1 MKNQTD
7 FLSQVHNRLADAID
21 EEATLRREI
30 SDLVELRDKL
40 RRQDGIRKTADEI
53 LRSETPNSRLL
64 LRSAL
69 SMLKLLL
76 NETAALREMRGLHSE
91 RMLEITELQKQ
102 VKPYLNEDELIHF
115 IIEQTYD

>member
-1 MKNQTD
+1 MPS
-7 FLSQVHNRLADAID
+7 SQPAHTCALVCAF
-21 EEATLRREI
+21 RR
-30 SDLVELRDKL
+30 
-40 RRQDGIRKTADEI
+40 RRAHINNK
-53 LRSETPNSRLL
+53 ETPNSRLL

-115 IIEQTYD
+115 IIE